1 LDLAQPVLA
10 IFEQSSD
17 GLSVLAADF
26 LKAGNRAAA
35 AAFVKRLNEP
45 C

>member
-10 IFEQSSD
+10 VFKQSPD
-17 GLSVLAADF
+17 GLFVLATDF
-26 LKAGNRAAA
+26 LKTGNRAAA
-35 AAFVKRLNEP
+35 AAFVKRLDEP